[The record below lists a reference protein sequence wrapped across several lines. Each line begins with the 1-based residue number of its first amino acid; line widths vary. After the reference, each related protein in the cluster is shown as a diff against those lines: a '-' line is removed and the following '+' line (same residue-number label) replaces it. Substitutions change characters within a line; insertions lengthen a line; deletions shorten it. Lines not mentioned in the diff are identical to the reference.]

1 MLFRSV
7 FEDLHQGILAA
18 NEAGF
23 YTVGVYEDKLAYSWG
38 DIVRDA
44 DLAIRGF
51 DELLLDVT

>member
-1 MLFRSV
+1 M
-7 FEDLHQGILAA
+7 AA
-18 NEAGF
+18 NGAGF